1 MDTPNEQK
9 ASGMADEVKGKVKQ
23 AVGDLTGNKSLHAEG
38 QMDEAKGDA
47 KQAVGDGRKALDDL
61 TD

>member
-9 ASGMADEVKGKVKQ
+9 ADGMMDEAKGKVKQ
-23 AVGDLTGNKSLHAEG
+23 AAGHLTGNKSLHAEG

-47 KQAVGDGRKALDDL
+47 KQAAGDARKALNDL